1 MKRKKTL
8 VSVVVLILL
17 LLNLS
22 IGVFAAGDE
31 GPTRPKVNSYTDYE
45 GFNTPQ

>member
-1 MKRKKTL
+1 MKRKKAL
-8 VSVVVLILL
+8 INVLVLILL

-31 GPTRPKVNSYTDYE
+31 GPTRPNGNVYTDYGE
-45 GFNTPQ
+45 SDTP